1 MARLG
6 LGPGGAG
13 DHLPVGGRVT
23 GPPGG
28 GVVTARIL
36 IGAAALALV
45 LGACGGDGGGSSNG
59 GSSSGG
65 GGGGE
70 VTLSAVDNSFDP
82 SELSVP
88 SGEVTVEFTNDGQ
101 NSHTF
106 SSEQLGFDTG
116 TIEPGD
122 SKTVTFEAPDKA
134 TPFQCNIH
142 ASSGMTGEITPE

>member
-1 MARLG
+1 
-6 LGPGGAG
+6 
-13 DHLPVGGRVT
+13 
-23 GPPGG
+23 
-28 GVVTARIL
+28 VVTARIL

-65 GGGGE
+65 GGE

-88 SGEVTVEFTNDGQ
+88 SGEVTVEFTNDGE

-106 SSEQLGFDTG
+106 SSKQLGFDTG
-116 TIEPGD
+116 TIQPGD

>member
-1 MARLG
+1 M
-6 LGPGGAG
+6 
-13 DHLPVGGRVT
+13 
-23 GPPGG
+23 
-28 GVVTARIL
+28 TARIL

-70 VTLSAVDNSFDP
+70 VTLSAVDNSFEP
-82 SELSVP
+82 SELAVP

-106 SSEQLGFDTG
+106 SSKQLGFDTG

-122 SKTVTFEAPDKA
+122 SKIVTFEAPDKA

-142 ASSGMTGEITPE
+142 GSSGMTGEITPE